1 LPAPKR
7 RERARRRLRPL
18 PSLASQ
24 ASLAAYFAQL
34 LHCLEAPS
42 ALGRYLQHGTAVQ
55 GGILCAYDAF
65 GRVDVRC
72 ELAVPGGVTCYA
84 LDGVGEAVPAEE
96 LDEDA
101 WRRVRVSA
109 ALRAL
114 RAHPAPLLR
123 AACVRRLNA
132 AAPLPSPADEAALL
146 EDALALRG
154 AQDAAAAACAL
165 AGRGPGVLPE
175 GTRHWERSPPED
187 VLLNTLLRHFL
198 RARRPAAA
206 VAFLR
211 RAADADADAVAAAPD
226 AARPPPAAAPLAQAL
241 LAQGAHEEAAEL
253 LRAAIVTWPRDVSL
267 RLVLVD
273 ALAAVP
279 GGADAACDA
288 ARDAAATAPSV
299 RAVWLRLASAL
310 AACGRFSDALT
321 ALNCAPYV
329 GITEEESADA
339 WRGYFPSGRPPP
351 VARRTQPR
359 QWAPADAAQEAEL
372 ATWEDAAL
380 PGRDALREL
389 SAAALLPPPEA
400 LPYATGFCPAG
411 APLQPAAAA
420 AAGAYGVLVDVVT
433 ALGWEGFL
441 AERGG
446 VFVMDDGGPE
456 EEEEEDEDEEAD
468 EDGRAGSDSGSV
480 AEGEAHGKGADAA
493 APAALASASAGT
505 AGAAPRAGTRDAGV
519 RAPGAPPPGASPQS
533 RARNAPASA
542 EGKAAG
548 GGGDDASVAAAVA
561 PPTLHDAHVDGCAPV
576 ARARGEAEVSRDRA
590 ALASRGPLAPKRL
603 CAEWLDVLIGAL
615 YEDVAEY
622 AAWRTA
628 EAADA
633 AMARAAAGGGCSTP
647 PAPAAASGAASQPLS
662 SSEKGDEGGEAS
674 AADADAAA
682 AAAAAEAASF
692 EGVDTEA
699 ALGTAGDWLRRG
711 ALCERL
717 KRADDAERAYRVAV
731 HLGFHATAWR
741 ALGRIYAAW
750 GWAPEALTAV
760 AQLAAAAADTGG
772 DAHGA
777 VAATMRHLIAV
788 VGLQAARTAQEALGP
803 AHDAVNAAFH
813 DAVRWKS
820 EGWDA

>member
-1 LPAPKR
+1 VL
-7 RERARRRLRPL
+7 LPL
-18 PSLASQ
+18 PRAHSCLPREAPSKRAACFSAPLAPQ

-34 LHCLEAPS
+34 LHCQEAPS
-42 ALGRYLQHGTAVQ
+42 TLGRYLQHGTAVQ

-84 LDGVGEAVPAEE
+84 LDGVGEAAPAEE
-96 LDEDA
+96 LGEEA

-146 EDALALRG
+146 EDALALRC
-154 AQDAAAAACAL
+154 APDAAAAAAAL
-165 AGRGPGVLPE
+165 AGRGPGMLPE
-175 GTRHWERSPPED
+175 GTRHWERTPPED

-198 RARRPAAA
+198 CARRPAAA

-211 RAADADADAVAAAPD
+211 RAADADAAALAAAPH
-226 AARPPPAAAPLAQAL
+226 APRPPPAAAPLAQAL
-241 LAQGAHEEAAEL
+241 LAQGAHEEAAQL
-253 LRAAIVTWPRDVSL
+253 LRAAIVTWPRDAAL
-267 RLVLVD
+267 RLALVD
-273 ALAAVP
+273 ALAAAP
-279 GGADAACDA
+279 DGADAACDA
-288 ARDAAATAPSV
+288 ARDAAAAAPSV

-329 GITEEESADA
+329 GITEEEAADA
-339 WRGYFPSGRPPP
+339 WRGYFPSGRPPRA
-351 VARRTQPR
+351 ARRTQPR

-372 ATWEDAAL
+372 AAWEEAAL

-400 LPYATGFCPAG
+400 LPYATGVCPAG

-456 EEEEEDEDEEAD
+456 EEEEEEQVEGEEEEEGEEKGDAHD
-468 EDGRAGSDSGSV
+468 GSDSGSV
-480 AEGEAHGKGADAA
+480 AEAGAHGKGADAA
-493 APAALASASAGT
+493 APAAAGT
-505 AGAAPRAGTRDAGV
+505 APAAPRAGTRDAGV
-519 RAPGAPPPGASPQS
+519 RAPGAPPPGASPHS
-533 RARNAPASA
+533 RARHADGGSENAFAAAADAPPPLHGAPA
-542 EGKAAG
+542 
-548 GGGDDASVAAAVA
+548 
-561 PPTLHDAHVDGCAPV
+561 DGCAPV
-576 ARARGEAEVSRDRA
+576 ARARGEAEVARDRI

-633 AMARAAAGGGCSTP
+633 AMARAAAGGDSD
-647 PAPAAASGAASQPLS
+647 APAAAAAAASQPPS
-662 SSEKGDEGGEAS
+662 DGANDDEGGQAS
-674 AADADAAA
+674 VVADADAAA
-682 AAAAAEAASF
+682 EAVSF

-731 HLGFHATAWR
+731 HLGFHASAWR

-760 AQLAAAAADTGG
+760 AQLAAAATDTGG
-772 DAHGA
+772 DAQGA
-777 VAATMRHLIAV
+777 VAGTMRHLIAV